1 MANELTARIR
11 QAKQWQQAARA
22 RSQERVKQSEKL
34 ISKAIMLL
42 EKYDQLVERATH
54 KLGQLRPA
62 DKKLDH
68 DRVGMLPAMKEALAS
83 VERLVMV
90 PQEDKAVRNL
100 KSDLLGAVVNVQ
112 FRKIDGR
119 QR

>member
-1 MANELTARIR
+1 MANDLTARVR

-42 EKYDQLVERATH
+42 EKYDQLVERATR
-54 KLGQLRPA
+54 KIGQLRPA

-68 DRVGMLPAMKEALAS
+68 DKVGMLPAMKEALAS
-83 VERLVMV
+83 VERVVMV
-90 PQEDKAVRNL
+90 PHDDKAVRNL
-100 KSDLLGAVVNVQ
+100 KSELLGAVVNLQ
-112 FRKIDGR
+112 FRKIVDR